1 MTAVFPRGVCPVN
14 EEYYE
19 DGYCDLLFEEDGEI
33 CFYAVKVTNP
43 DPTPHPHHHLH
54 RRPFTQPHTRTR
66 TRTRTRTHTHTHP
79 PTTSTHPH
87 THPHLQGGCGLV

>member
-54 RRPFTQPHTRTR
+54 HHPLPTPTPHSESTPIPISTHPPH
-66 TRTRTRTHTHTHP
+66 THTHTH
-79 PTTSTHPH
+79 TH
-87 THPHLQGGCGLV
+87 THLQGGCGLV